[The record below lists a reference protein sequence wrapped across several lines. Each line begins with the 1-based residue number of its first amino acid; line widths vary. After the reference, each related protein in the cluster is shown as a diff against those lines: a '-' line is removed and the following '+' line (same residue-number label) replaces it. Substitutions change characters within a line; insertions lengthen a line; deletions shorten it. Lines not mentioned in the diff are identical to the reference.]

1 MTFLLILIFYK
12 IQTDMKKIFSFKDF
26 SKREVNEAIDPAALR
41 GAWSPEEL
49 GTYTGVDDEDPIDP
63 VLSSTGSITLKREDF
78 DVIVRPQDDGG
89 GGPPPPPGGP
99 PPPPPP
105 PQPRYKKKIEIV
117 KIKDKKKKREE
128 DAERLKRGQKKRK
141 EGEGDKESDKQ
152 PPKALPKVGDKVI
165 LQDGTKKIV
174 KKVLPNGDIEV

>member
-1 MTFLLILIFYK
+1 
-12 IQTDMKKIFSFKDF
+12 MKKIFSFKDF

-41 GAWSPEEL
+41 GAWAPEEL

-78 DVIVRPQDDGG
+78 DVIVRPQDDDGG
-89 GGPPPPPGGP
+89 GGPPPPPPTGP

-128 DAERLKRGQKKRK
+128 DAERLKRGKKKK
-141 EGEGDKESDKQ
+141 EGKGDKEGDKQ
-152 PPKALPKVGDKVI
+152 PPPALPKVGDKVI

>member
-1 MTFLLILIFYK
+1 
-12 IQTDMKKIFSFKDF
+12 MKKIFSFKDF
-26 SKREVNEAIDPAALR
+26 SKREVNEAIDPAALG

-89 GGPPPPPGGP
+89 GGPPPPPGGGP

-141 EGEGDKESDKQ
+141 EGEGEGDKEGDKQ

>member
-1 MTFLLILIFYK
+1 
-12 IQTDMKKIFSFKDF
+12 MKKIFSFKDF
-26 SKREVNEAIDPAALR
+26 SKREVNEAINPAALR
-41 GAWSPEEL
+41 GAWAPEEL

-63 VLSSTGSITLKREDF
+63 VLSSSGSITLKREEF

-89 GGPPPPPGGP
+89 GGPPPTPGGP
-99 PPPPPP
+99 PPPPLP
-105 PQPRYKKKIEIV
+105 PQPRYKKKIEII

-128 DAERLKRGQKKRK
+128 DAERLKRGQKKK
-141 EGEGDKESDKQ
+141 DGEGNKKGEDDKQ
-152 PPKALPKVGDKVI
+152 PPPALPKVGDKVI

>member
-1 MTFLLILIFYK
+1 
-12 IQTDMKKIFSFKDF
+12 MKKIFSFKDF
-26 SKREVNEAIDPAALR
+26 SKREVSEAIDPAALR
-41 GAWSPEEL
+41 GAWAPEEL

-89 GGPPPPPGGP
+89 LPPPPPPPPGGP
-99 PPPPPP
+99 PPPPPPPLP

-128 DAERLKRGQKKRK
+128 DAERLKRGKKKK
-141 EGEGDKESDKQ
+141 EGKGDKEGDKQ
-152 PPKALPKVGDKVI
+152 PPPALPKVGDKVI